1 MRFWDSSALVALA
14 IEEASS
20 RSCRKLVRAD
30 RTIAVWIFSRT
41 EMVSAVQR
49 KHRRAELDAPSTK
62 VALKRIALLAS
73 RWSEV
78 DAVDLVRDRAERLL
92 ATHDLRAADALQL
105 AAALVLVEDRP
116 ARFPFV
122 TADERLAEAAEAE
135 GFDAIVPKA

>member
-1 MRFWDSSALVALA
+1 MRFWDSSALVALV
-14 IEEASS
+14 IEETSS

-30 RTIAVWIFSRT
+30 GTIAVWILSRT

-49 KHRRAELDAPSTK
+49 KHRRAELDATSTK
-62 VALKRIALLAS
+62 TALKRVALLAG

-116 ARFPFV
+116 KRFPFV
-122 TADERLAEAAEAE
+122 TADERLAAAAEAE
-135 GFDAIVPKA
+135 GFEAIVPKA